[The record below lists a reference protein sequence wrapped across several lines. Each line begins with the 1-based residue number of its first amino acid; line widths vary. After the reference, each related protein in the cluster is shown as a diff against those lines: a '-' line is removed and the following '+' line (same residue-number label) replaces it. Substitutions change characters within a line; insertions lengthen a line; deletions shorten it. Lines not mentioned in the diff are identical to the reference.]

1 MTAAA
6 ADEDLSDTAAELTL
20 TPTNIVATT
29 TPDPLWLTQLF
40 EYLSFKAENPN
51 IIPQERDESY
61 LRARQIGLWV
71 KEQSILRH
79 DVHRG
84 VVREEDV
91 MVSQKKILVLE
102 SLPDFPWR
110 KPHEERNQSRFE
122 ELKEC
127 AKKYS
132 AGSSV
137 FLTDELV
144 EDLESIGFEWSV
156 KKSTEEA
163 WESKYAMLCDFKKA
177 HGHCNVPRYT
187 DGDESLTSLGRWV
200 VEQQKS
206 NKENSLS
213 EERATK
219 LNKIGFKWS
228 LRK

>member
-6 ADEDLSDTAAELTL
+6 ADEDLSDTVAELTL

-51 IIPQERDESY
+51 IIPQERDEN
-61 LRARQIGLWV
+61 A
-71 KEQSILRH
+71 
-79 DVHRG
+79 
-84 VVREEDV
+84 

-122 ELKEC
+122 ELKEYAKVNGHC
-127 AKKYS
+127 RVPRREPGGLGKYVNKLRCEYKKYC

-144 EDLESIGFEWSV
+144 EELESIGFEWSV

-177 HGHCNVPRYT
+177 NGHCNVPRRT

-200 VEQQKS
+200 VEQRKS